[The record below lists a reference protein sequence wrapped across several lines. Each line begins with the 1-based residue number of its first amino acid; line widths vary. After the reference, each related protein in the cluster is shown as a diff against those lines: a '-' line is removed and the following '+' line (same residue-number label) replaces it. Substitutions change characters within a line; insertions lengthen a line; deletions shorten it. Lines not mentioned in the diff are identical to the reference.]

1 MSRDLKFVPRPE
13 VAVDAY
19 DVVGPWGLTIELT
32 VEPDGR
38 VFLHGLS
45 GATGLYPTVG
55 LPMGD
60 CEFVEWV
67 RARFEREQILA
78 RERTP

>member
-1 MSRDLKFVPRPE
+1 MASLKFEPRPD
-13 VAVDAY
+13 VADDAY
-19 DVVGPWGLTIELT
+19 DVVGPCGLRLYLR
-32 VEPDGR
+32 VEPTGR

-45 GATGLYPTVG
+45 GAPGLGDLDG

-67 RARFEREQILA
+67 RARLEREQILA
-78 RERTP
+78 RVASDG